1 MGSLNRTIQ
10 IPNGF
15 DVKKET
21 QGKEH
26 NIEKS
31 IKMFDCLQFGDRNRK
46 PAILN
51 CDDGFSQSRAS
62 I

>member
-51 CDDGFSQSRAS
+51 CDDEFS
-62 I
+62 